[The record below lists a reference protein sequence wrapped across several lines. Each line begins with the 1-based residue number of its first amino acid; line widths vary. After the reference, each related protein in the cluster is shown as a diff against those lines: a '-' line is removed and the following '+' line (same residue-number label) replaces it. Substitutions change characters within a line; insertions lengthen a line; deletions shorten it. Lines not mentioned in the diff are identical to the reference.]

1 MGNMFSNKL
10 KTDHTN
16 FKGAGC
22 IFTNGT
28 HILGGYQ
35 PHKTSPVISGFGGK
49 RKEYES
55 FTTTAFRE
63 TIEELF
69 DIKDVPKYLID
80 VLENEIPPSK
90 AKMEDGYIIL
100 IYNFD
105 DLTHLLN
112 EVRTYFGM
120 VKLYPYRFPKD
131 MHELIMNRE
140 VHKDSEVSHLCL
152 LPVVNNLQFDPLFV
166 KDINNLN

>member
-1 MGNMFSNKL
+1 
-10 KTDHTN
+10 
-16 FKGAGC
+16 
-22 IFTNGT
+22 
-28 HILGGYQ
+28 
-35 PHKTSPVISGFGGK
+35 
-49 RKEYES
+49 
-55 FTTTAFRE
+55 
-63 TIEELF
+63 
-69 DIKDVPKYLID
+69 
-80 VLENEIPPSK
+80 
-90 AKMEDGYIIL
+90 MEDGYIII

-131 MHELIMNRE
+131 IHELIINRE
-140 VHKDSEVSHLCL
+140 VDKDSEVSHLCL